1 MGSIVRTAAL
11 PAGKNKKAVGSLT
24 GGTGDIA
31 PVPLRMPAVFPKTP
45 GQPGPKPYQ
54 ISINKLNYE

>member
-11 PAGKNKKAVGSLT
+11 PAEKNKKAVGSLT

-31 PVPLRMPAVFPKTP
+31 PVPLRMPAVFPKIP
-45 GQPGPKPYQ
+45 GEPG
-54 ISINKLNYE
+54 

>member
-1 MGSIVRTAAL
+1 MVSIVRTGAL
-11 PAGKNKKAVGSLT
+11 PAEKNKKVVGSLA
-24 GGTGDIA
+24 GGTGNIA

-45 GQPGPKPYQ
+45 GEPGPKLYP

>member
-11 PAGKNKKAVGSLT
+11 PAEKNKNVVGSLT

-31 PVPLRMPAVFPKTP
+31 PVPLRMPAAFPKTL
-45 GQPGPKPYQ
+45 GEPGPKPYP